1 MNQTAGVKG
10 NIPPTGQGQGK
21 KKFRKHFSQCNSHV
35 KFKTVWH
42 LQFKVKG
49 YG

>member
-21 KKFRKHFSQCNSHV
+21 KFRKHFSQCNSQV
-35 KFKTVWH
+35 KFKTMASAG
-42 LQFKVKG
+42 QG
-49 YG
+49 